1 MVLGSAARVRRRVRE
16 SCRPASP
23 DGRMTLVEHLR
34 ELRHRILVSVVAVVV
49 ATIVAFV
56 FHTHLLHLLTGPY
69 CRLGPRYHPFN
80 GHRCSLVVT
89 GVTDGLTVTMKLSL
103 WSGLVLSA
111 PVWLYQMWKFVTP
124 GLYRHERRWAIG
136 FVTASVLLFATGCAF
151 AWLALTKGLH
161 FLLGFATGN
170 GLAALLTFSS
180 YLSFVIAMVV
190 VFAVS
195 FEFPLAVV
203 MLNLAGVL
211 SFARLKRWTRGI
223 IFAIFAFAGAATPSG
238 DPISMLLLAVPMT
251 VLYAAA
257 LGLAFLHDRREQRR
271 AAASPYAGL
280 SDDEA
285 SPLDTPGPIDPADP
299 VEPIESGVG

>member
-1 MVLGSAARVRRRVRE
+1 
-16 SCRPASP
+16 
-23 DGRMTLVEHLR
+23 MTLVEHLR
-34 ELRHRILVSVVAVVV
+34 ELRYRILVSAVAVVV
-49 ATIVAFV
+49 GLIVAFV
-56 FHTHLLHLLTGPY
+56 FHAHLLHLLTGPY
-69 CRLGPRYHPFN
+69 CHLPAKYHPFN

-89 GVTDGLTVTMKLSL
+89 GVTDGLTVTMKLSF
-103 WSGLVLSA
+103 WAGLVGTS
-111 PVWLYQMWKFVTP
+111 PIWLYQIWKFVTP
-124 GLYRHERRWAIG
+124 GLYRHERRWAVA
-136 FVTASVLLFATGCAF
+136 FVTASVLLFAAGGAF

-161 FLLGFATGN
+161 FLLSFATGN
-170 GLAALLTFSS
+170 GLAALLSFNS

-203 MLNLAGVL
+203 MLNLVGVL

-251 VLYAAA
+251 VLYAGA
-257 LGLAFLHDRREQRR
+257 LLLAFVHDRREARR

-285 SPLDTPGPIDPADP
+285 SPLDDPDP
-299 VEPIESGVG
+299 VDPIESGAR